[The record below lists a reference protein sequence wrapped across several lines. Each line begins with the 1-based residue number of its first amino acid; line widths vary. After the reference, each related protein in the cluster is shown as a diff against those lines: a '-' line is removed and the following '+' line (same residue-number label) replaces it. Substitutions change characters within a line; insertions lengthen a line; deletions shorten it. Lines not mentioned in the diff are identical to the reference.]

1 MIARIDVTIDC
12 RDLAKVAGFWT
23 ALLGYDR
30 CQVLDDRYWA
40 ATHPHAAGP
49 RLVFQLVP
57 DPAPDHKSMI
67 HKSAIHKSTIHKST
81 IHKSTIHIDVH
92 VDDVEQAVQRA
103 ITLGGTRVDAEPI
116 VEAGSSWVR
125 CLDPEGNVLCL
136 VQPA

>member
-57 DPAPDHKSMI
+57 DPAPDHKS
-67 HKSAIHKSTIHKST
+67 T

>member
-30 CQVLDDRYWA
+30 CQVLDARYWA

-57 DPAPDHKSMI
+57 DPAPD
-67 HKSAIHKSTIHKST
+67 
-81 IHKSTIHIDVH
+81 HKSTIHIDVH